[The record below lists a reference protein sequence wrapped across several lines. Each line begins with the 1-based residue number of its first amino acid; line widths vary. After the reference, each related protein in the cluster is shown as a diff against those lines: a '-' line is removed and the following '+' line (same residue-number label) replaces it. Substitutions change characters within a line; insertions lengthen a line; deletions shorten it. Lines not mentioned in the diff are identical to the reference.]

1 MTAAT
6 MEQGAGGRAGLLWIL
21 AALGAVAFL
30 WGILSADPR
39 GTWGIYLVNL
49 LFWSSFAITGP
60 ALAGMMQMTEARWSP
75 SVKRLALTTSGFL
88 PVSLVGFVILFF
100 GRTTLYPWVTHPLPK
115 KAIWLNVPFMSLRIV
130 VGSLVLYWIA
140 SV

>member
-6 MEQGAGGRAGLLWIL
+6 LDQSAGGRGGLLWIL

-30 WGILSADPR
+30 WGVLSAGRR
-39 GTWGIYLVNL
+39 GTWGAYHVNPR
-49 LFWSSFAITGP
+49 FGSSIAITRP
-60 ALAGMMQMTEARWSP
+60 ALAGMMHTTEARWSP

-100 GRTTLYPWVTHPLPK
+100 GRTTLYPSVTHPLPK
-115 KAIWLNVPFMSLRIV
+115 KAIWLNVPFMSLSIV
-130 VGSLVLYWIA
+130 VGRLVLY
-140 SV
+140 